1 MAGLSAQAR
10 AEAPIFL
17 PYLAGERT
25 PHNDPFATGV
35 FIGLRHETTR
45 AGLAYAV
52 LEGVAFGLAD
62 GLAALRAAGTE
73 VGRLSLLGGGAR
85 SPLWAQ
91 LIADALGVPCDVHV
105 GAQAGAALGAARLG
119 AIATG
124 APLAQV
130 CSRPAVHQAF
140 EPDAARHRAL
150 QGRLQ
155 RFREVYRQ
163 TGARI

>member
-1 MAGLSAQAR
+1 
-10 AEAPIFL
+10 FL

-25 PHNDPFATGV
+25 PHNDPFASGV
-35 FIGLRHETTR
+35 FMGLRHETTR
-45 AGLAYAV
+45 AHFAYAV

-73 VGRLSLLGGGAR
+73 VGRLSLLGGGSR
-85 SPLWAQ
+85 SALWAQ
-91 LIADALGVPCDVHV
+91 LIADALGVPCDVLD

-119 AIATG
+119 WIAAGGT
-124 APLAQV
+124 LAQV
-130 CSRPAVHQAF
+130 CQRPPVRQAF
-140 EPDAARHRAL
+140 EPDAARHHAL

-155 RFREVYRQ
+155 RFREIYSQ